1 MLDDLFNLKENEE
14 FIKCFDEFE
23 NICLRKGHFCK
34 INLDSNNP
42 EAIPSDYLI
51 EFVEEKAS
59 KIIITI
65 TDEHNEVRKIRI
77 SKLEALN
84 DNCGTQIK
92 FFRKIVSGVNYESIS

>member
-1 MLDDLFNLKENEE
+1 MLDELFNLKENEE

-51 EFVEEKAS
+51 EFVEEQAS

-65 TDEHNEVRKIRI
+65 TDENNEVRKISI
-77 SKLEALN
+77 SKLEALREEN
-84 DNCGTQIK
+84 SIQIK
-92 FFRKIVSGVNYESIS
+92 FFRKLVSGVNYENIG

>member
-1 MLDDLFNLKENEE
+1 MLDELFNLKENEE

-51 EFVEEKAS
+51 EFVEEQAS
-59 KIIITI
+59 KIS
-65 TDEHNEVRKIRI
+65 I
-77 SKLEALN
+77 SKLEALREEN
-84 DNCGTQIK
+84 SIQIK
-92 FFRKIVSGVNYESIS
+92 FFRKIVSGVNYENIG